1 MNTKFINPLTQSA
14 GRLVTSVKGPNI
26 NKLINVNPKPI
37 SQIVGQP
44 IYTGGTGLYGV
55 GLPTLTKPPV
65 NEFYDTILKAPRYN
79 SYEQRMLWN
88 PNRPQS
94 NFFQNKKE
102 MERILGPS
110 VIDAL
115 RGSRPASMQGM
126 RQKIL
131 SSPNSR
137 LYNNRFNTDPTAN
150 YLYKDQYDA
159 FKREF
164 MNLADL
170 PNQRYIVTDAS
181 KKLSPTDITPDDI
194 YKQPIKHY
202 ESEYKNFITPSPEY
216 ASGKPNYLQLKN
228 GKTIHALDYEN
239 YRDLFDPEG
248 LGIENGFFV
257 GDVGRLNPKYAIAH
271 SLMPENEAMARNI
284 MDRMDAIASY
294 NRYSNMSPE
303 MQAYANAISNMYR
316 RRIPSHLIGI
326 EPNPNIENG
335 DLLIR
340 HFMAPVHQLSRPNRG
355 LGLERLKELKPLFD
369 GNIKV
374 RSATT
379 SSPAYE
385 FDSPIENEPM
395 FTGFSP
401 YSENTIPE
409 LFTAK
414 RLSDYRASRW
424 NINPRKKA
432 KNPRYAKA
440 LDLIHPEIRDS
451 LRMKYSDFPISQS
464 REFPNMISGARP
476 TTHEVAAHE
485 SMHALNPPAVNNAFV
500 DGKFKLD
507 NPTTSAMYNP
517 VSYYGNKSG
526 ETLRGISMNKKV
538 VTRELMMRYPEIFEK
553 IPGLKKLSP
562 EEQTQAAEE
571 LISLASMDPDV
582 VLNRFNRYGMLPN
595 RQYRYGQ
602 ATTSPRIPEDYVP
615 FPSET
620 LRSSYGSN
628 RSSQGPI
635 QGTTGES
642 NAEKQLRKLIPKI
655 LGITAAVPTS
665 IYAVRNS
672 QY

>member
-14 GRLVTSVKGPNI
+14 GKLVNSVKGPNI
-26 NKLINVNPKPI
+26 SKLINGNPKPV

-44 IYTGGTGLYGV
+44 IYTGGTGIYGG

-79 SYEQRMLWN
+79 SYEQRMLWS

-115 RGSRPASMQGM
+115 RGLKPGSVHGLRFN
-126 RQKIL
+126 IL
-131 SSPNSR
+131 KNPNSR
-137 LYNNRFNTDPTAN
+137 LYNNRFNTDPTAD

-181 KKLSPTDITPDDI
+181 KKLSPTDITPDVI
-194 YKQPIKHY
+194 YKQPIKPY
-202 ESEYKNFITPSPEY
+202 DVEYKNFITPSPEY
-216 ASGKPNYLQLKN
+216 ASGKHNYLQLKN
-228 GKTIHALDYEN
+228 GKIAHTQAYEDYK
-239 YRDLFDPEG
+239 DLFDPEG
-248 LGIENGFFV
+248 LGVEKSFYV

-294 NRYSNMSPE
+294 NRYNNMSPE

-326 EPNPNIENG
+326 ESNPNIENG

-340 HFMAPVHQLSRPNRG
+340 QFMAPVTNLTSIRD
-355 LGLERLKELKPLFD
+355 LGLERLKKLKPLFE

-374 RSATT
+374 RSAEKPT
-379 SSPAYE
+379 PQYE
-385 FDSPIENEPM
+385 FDSPMEDEPL

-401 YSENTIPE
+401 YNETTTPK
-409 LFTAK
+409 LFTAN
-414 RLSDYRASRW
+414 RLDDYRAARW
-424 NINPRKKA
+424 NLNPRKKA
-432 KNPRYAKA
+432 KSKYYADA
-440 LDLIHPEIRDS
+440 MTRLNPEIKNS
-451 LRMKYSDFPISQS
+451 LAVKYNDYPIPPSK
-464 REFPNMISGARP
+464 ELPDAFDAFKP

-485 SMHALNPPAVNNAFV
+485 GMHALNPPAANNTFVNAS
-500 DGKFKLD
+500 FKLN

-553 IPGLKKLSP
+553 IPGLKNLSP

-571 LISLASMDPDV
+571 LISMASMDPDV